1 MFKKTKKKKQIDHD
15 TYIITFSKKWTGRL
29 LTFGCIWITW
39 SYVLATIGK
48 DSIAESLSQ
57 TVANV
62 IIATVITYMLKAFF
76 ETYSEK
82 HNELKRQEL
91 THDSDDINETEN
103 DKFK

>member
-1 MFKKTKKKKQIDHD
+1 MSKKRKHKISHD
-15 TYIITFSKKWTGRL
+15 KYIITFTKRWVARL
-29 LTFGCIWITW
+29 LWFGCIWITW

-57 TVANV
+57 TVAKV
-62 IIATVITYMLKAFF
+62 IIATVISYMTKAFF

-103 DKFK
+103 DKFNE